1 MSRRTQIT
9 LTDEQYEFLHG
20 EAARSGLSVAELMRR
35 AVDHTY
41 RPDVR
46 PRVRGF
52 EIAFGLWGNPD
63 AAAAGRRAGV
73 R

>member
-9 LTDEQYEFLHG
+9 LSDEQYEFLHG
-20 EAARSGLSVAELMRR
+20 ESRRTGLPVAELMRR
-35 AVDHTY
+35 AIDHTY
-41 RPDVR
+41 RPDER

-52 EIAFGLWGNPD
+52 DFSIGLWGKPD
-63 AAAAGRRAGV
+63 AAVVGRRAGI

>member
-1 MSRRTQIT
+1 
-9 LTDEQYEFLHG
+9 
-20 EAARSGLSVAELMRR
+20 
-35 AVDHTY
+35 
-41 RPDVR
+41 
-46 PRVRGF
+46 VRGF

>member
-1 MSRRTQIT
+1 M

-20 EAARSGLSVAELMRR
+20 ESARTGLAVAELMRR

-41 RPDVR
+41 RPDAR
-46 PRVRGF
+46 RRVRGF
-52 EIAFGLWGNPD
+52 DLSIGVWGSPD
-63 AAAAGRRAGV
+63 AAVTGRRAGI